1 MKVREAAKL
10 LEKNGWIH
18 VRTKGSHRIFKK
30 TVEGRNDII
39 VLPGADSA
47 ELAIGTWNSIK
58 KKAEI
63 E

>member
-1 MKVREAAKL
+1 MRL
-10 LEKNGWIH
+10 LEQKGWMH

-30 TVEGRNDII
+30 EVDGRNETI

-47 ELAIGTWNSIK
+47 ELAVGTWNSIK